1 MFSLNVS
8 RHTALA
14 AVVVIAMSQSLFVLG
29 FTSPKSTL
37 QAPCGY
43 INTQLQGS
51 VSKWNEEHK
60 SPGEDE
66 EEGLITNEMFVRD
79 MLEPARRKKKGSKGE
94 YKPHDNRDALP
105 FVVRVKTP
113 DPYTPSGEMLKE
125 AKTNSAIA
133 KKENNDGGNN
143 NNKTKSSRKS
153 TSNLVGMGSKY
164 ANAIAASIYSRKKD
178 GSLYKVLGQ
187 FELDKNTNCGDLLQ
201 VGEREFEVVT
211 ARSQFKY
218 AGGKR
223 FVMVRKILEVKE
235 ITRIAEEATLAR
247 LMEKGSESES
257 GKNFE

>member
-1 MFSLNVS
+1 MFSLNIS

-43 INTQLQGS
+43 INTHLQGS
-51 VSKWNEEHK
+51 VSKWNEEHQ

-79 MLEPARRKKKGSKGE
+79 MLEPARRKKKGAKGE

-125 AKTNSAIA
+125 AKKNSEVA
-133 KKENNDGGNN
+133 KEKSKGGG
-143 NNKTKSSRKS
+143 KKKGPRR
-153 TSNLVGMGSKY
+153 SNLVGMDSKY

-201 VGEREFEVVT
+201 VGDREFEVVT

-247 LMEKGSESES
+247 LMQKETESAS

>member
-1 MFSLNVS
+1 MKMSSTSAPRYRRCCATVAA
-8 RHTALA
+8 ALA
-14 AVVVIAMSQSLFVLG
+14 LTTCQSLVLG
-29 FTSPKSTL
+29 FSSPRSSVAIATYATSTTK
-37 QAPCGY
+37 
-43 INTQLQGS
+43 LQGS
-51 VSKWNEEHK
+51 ISKWN
-60 SPGEDE
+60 DE
-66 EEGLITNEMFVRD
+66 YQSESDDDEGLITNEMFLRD
-79 MLEPARRKKKGSKGE
+79 MLSEPAQRKKKGSKG

-113 DPYTPSGEMLKE
+113 DPYTKSGDMLKE
-125 AKTNSAIA
+125 AKKNSEAV
-133 KKENNDGGNN
+133 KKNGDNVKKGN
-143 NNKTKSSRKS
+143 RGR
-153 TSNLVGMGSKY
+153 SNLVGMDSKY
-164 ANAIAASIYSRKKD
+164 ANGIASSIYSRKKD

-187 FELDKNTNCGDLLQ
+187 FELDKNTNCGDVLQ

-247 LMEKGSESES
+247 LMQKESESAS